1 MCQEKIMSYSKK
13 SAIWFNQAVWKV
25 SLEKTEYALAKMIG
39 RRADGRGLVG
49 VFRDGLDVVLPIT
62 EEGGT
67 SS

>member
-1 MCQEKIMSYSKK
+1 MVQSS
-13 SAIWFNQAVWKV
+13 
-25 SLEKTEYALAKMIG
+25 SLEGELRKKTEYALAKMIG

-49 VFRDGLDVVLPIT
+49 VFRDGLDVVLPNT